1 MHEFPVHG
9 PARLFIEFGAGH
21 ITLEACDT
29 DLVTVDLRGD
39 DDAADALAA
48 ETAVE
53 QRGEQVVIAVPR
65 RTGFLRRAPRLRL
78 RVTLPTGSRVDARS
92 ESAELD
98 ATGQLGDVQVKA
110 GSGDTRIEHAY
121 DVKVQSGSGDVSIGT
136 AEGAATLAAGSGDV
150 TVRAIT
156 GPGRVS
162 TGSGDIRVEHA
173 HGPLQ
178 ANSGSGDVQLD
189 AAEGDVNAN
198 TASGDQAVHRV
209 ARGRVKLN
217 SASGDV
223 HVAVVDG
230 TPAWVDVHTVSGSID
245 SALSDG
251 EPPVEGEDAV
261 EMRVRTVSG
270 DIFLARA

>member
-21 ITLEACDT
+21 ITLEASDT

-110 GSGDTRIEHAY
+110 GSGDTRIEHAH

-189 AAEGDVNAN
+189 AAESDVNAN
-198 TASGDQAVHRV
+198 CVRRPGRTPGRPWPGQAQLCIGRRSRRRRRRHTGVGRRAHGVRQHRL
-209 ARGRVKLN
+209 G
-217 SASGDV
+217 
-223 HVAVVDG
+223 AV
-230 TPAWVDVHTVSGSID
+230 
-245 SALSDG
+245 
-251 EPPVEGEDAV
+251 
-261 EMRVRTVSG
+261 RR
-270 DIFLARA
+270 